1 MAFLQ
6 YPLALILTLGI
17 LVTIH
22 EFGHFIIARWSGVRV
37 VRFSVGF
44 GRPLW
49 SWTDRR
55 GTEFVLAMIPLGGY
69 VRMLDEREFEE
80 PADGTESAVNNG
92 ARASLNSE
100 LTGELAH
107 NQLSPLWR
115 IAISFGGPLAN
126 FLLAVFVY
134 WWMFLAGS
142 TSIAP
147 LVNEPIAESAAAVA
161 GMRPATEIIA
171 VDGAATANWQQVS
184 VALASRLGETG
195 VIELTTDRPG
205 LNRPQTLRL
214 AVQDWQRGVDE
225 PDLLGSLGIVPKHPA
240 VLGMVMPDS
249 AAQRAGLQD
258 NDWVRSVN
266 GETIAGWSEW
276 VQAIQGAPGQPLQ
289 IVVERGGRELGL
301 TVTPDSSAPDAQSGA
316 EARGYLG
323 VGMSTREVRYG
334 PLAAVG
340 QAIDETADKT
350 LLTLSLLKKMVFGQV
365 SMKNLSGPITIA
377 EVAGDSA
384 RMGLTY
390 FLGVL
395 ALLSISLGVLNLL
408 PIPILDGGHIMFAA
422 AELVSG
428 RPVPERI
435 QLMGM
440 QVGLFLVGGLMIM
453 ALYNDFTRL
462 LQ

>member
-55 GTEFVLAMIPLGGY
+55 GTEFVIAMIPLGGY
-69 VRMLDEREFEE
+69 VRMLDEREIEE
-80 PADGTESAVNNG
+80 GDGGVELTGEPG
-92 ARASLNSE
+92 AGSKLRDE

-142 TSIAP
+142 TSVAP
-147 LVNEPIAESAAAVA
+147 LVNVPIPDSAAATA

-195 VIELTTDRPG
+195 TIELTTNRPG
-205 LNRPQTLRL
+205 LDQPETLRL
-214 AVQDWQRGVDE
+214 NIQDWQRGVDE

-249 AAQRAGLQD
+249 AAERAGLQD
-258 NDWVRSVN
+258 NDWVRSVD
-266 GETIAGWSEW
+266 GEAIAGWSEW
-276 VQAIQGAPGQPLQ
+276 VQAIQGAPGQPLRV
-289 IVVERGGRELGL
+289 IVERGGRELAL
-301 TVTPDSSAPDAQSGA
+301 TVTPDSSAPDAQA
-316 EARGYLG
+316 DAQPQGYLG

-340 QAIDETADKT
+340 QALDETADKT

-365 SMKNLSGPITIA
+365 SVKNLSGPITIA

-408 PIPILDGGHIMFAA
+408 PIPILDGGHILFAT

-428 RPVPERI
+428 RPVPERV

-440 QVGLFLVGGLMIM
+440 QVGLFLVGGLMIL
-453 ALYNDFTRL
+453 ALYNDFSRL

>member
-6 YPLALILTLGI
+6 YPLALIATLGI

-22 EFGHFIIARWSGVRV
+22 EFGHYIIARWSGVKV

-49 SWTDRR
+49 SRTDRR
-55 GTEFVLAMIPLGGY
+55 GTEFVIAMIPLGGY
-69 VRMLDEREFEE
+69 VRMLDEREAEDSQA
-80 PADGTESAVNNG
+80 PLSGATSALNN
-92 ARASLNSE
+92 E

-126 FLLAVFVY
+126 FLLAIFVY

-147 LVNEPIAESAAAVA
+147 LVNVPTPDSAAAQA
-161 GMRPATEIIA
+161 GMRAGTEIVA
-171 VDGAATANWQQVS
+171 VDGAETASWQQVS
-184 VALASRLGETG
+184 IALAGRLGETG
-195 VIELTTDRPG
+195 QISLTMQRPG
-205 LNRPQTLRL
+205 LANTEQLQL
-214 AVQDWQRGVDE
+214 NVEDWQRGVDE
-225 PDLLGSLGIVPKHPA
+225 PDMLGSLGIVPKHPA
-240 VLGMVMPDS
+240 VLGLVMPDS
-249 AAQRAGLQD
+249 AAERAGLQD
-258 NDWVRSVN
+258 NDWVRSVD
-266 GETIAGWSEW
+266 GEAIAGWSEW
-276 VQAIQGAPGQPLQ
+276 VQVIQNAPGQPLT
-289 IVVERGGRELGL
+289 VTVERRGAPLQL
-301 TVTPDSSAPDAQSGA
+301 IVTPDASAPDAQASA
-316 EARGYLG
+316 EPRGYLG

-350 LLTLSLLKKMVFGQV
+350 LLTLSLLKKMVLGQV
-365 SMKNLSGPITIA
+365 STKNLSGPITIA

-384 RMGLTY
+384 RLGLTY

-408 PIPILDGGHIMFAA
+408 PIPILDGGHIMFAT
-422 AELVSG
+422 AELISG
-428 RPVPERI
+428 RPVPERV

-440 QVGLFLVGGLMIM
+440 QVGLFLVGGLMIL